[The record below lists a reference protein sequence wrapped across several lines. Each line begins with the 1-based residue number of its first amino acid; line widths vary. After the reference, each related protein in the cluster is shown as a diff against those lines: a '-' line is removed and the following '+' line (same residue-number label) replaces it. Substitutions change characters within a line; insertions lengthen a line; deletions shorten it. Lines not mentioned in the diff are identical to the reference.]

1 MHAACW
7 HLEVRQH
14 NLHAL
19 RIDHRSGAGLH
30 NFLDGFHARP
40 NAGETAHGE
49 GMHTQIENVLH
60 TGREKHWCA
69 TRFKNMVALVC
80 RRGALGHMVVTRH
93 SQHAAPRRGA
103 GHVGVFEHIGA
114 TVYTWAFAIPN
125 TKDAIKFVAACWCK
139 TKLLCAP

>member
-1 MHAACW
+1 MHAACR
-7 HLEVRQH
+7 HLKIRQH
-14 NLHAL
+14 NLHTL
-19 RIDHRSGAGLH
+19 RVDHRSRAGLH

-60 TGREKHWCA
+60 TGREKHWRA

-114 TVYTWAFAIPN
+114 TVYTRALAIPN
-125 TKDAIKFVAACWCK
+125 AKDAIKFVAACWRK
-139 TKLLCAP
+139 TQLLCAP